1 MQDNN
6 ELQNRREKLI
16 KSIGESLGLADL
28 SEESFEAERRKLQK
42 GLDESAFK
50 IRQYIETGKRQYI
63 EMDKLMPS
71 PGEIK
76 SAVKEFNIKSDELT
90 LKLHEKSKNGT
101 PLEKHTALADYQLE
115 MFKLDFLHAFTKHSL
130 IIIQDLEYILETIMF
145 ILGLANEVSIKKKLS
160 AIKEIRSIV
169 LRSDTKAKQLLEM
182 EELGLHESNSK
193 SIVVAMKQQIPKE
206 VYSNPDALMFTPLI
220 TDPIFVA
227 KNHIP
232 MYDKIL
238 KLLDR
243 EEEMILIELRNGKSL
258 DYSPLN
264 DKKDNGNPTAAA
276 TVKDGNLVLFQ
287 REIALIYHYENWLLT
302 DENANDEVRKYL
314 QKDGTRHKSGKA
326 LMADYRIVNGKF
338 KDWLSQKNTI
348 KYLKKIIP
356 LLQNQKGINDANEDL
371 RQAIKNRESLF

>member
-1 MQDNN
+1 
-6 ELQNRREKLI
+6 
-16 KSIGESLGLADL
+16 
-28 SEESFEAERRKLQK
+28 
-42 GLDESAFK
+42 
-50 IRQYIETGKRQYI
+50 
-63 EMDKLMPS
+63 
-71 PGEIK
+71 
-76 SAVKEFNIKSDELT
+76 
-90 LKLHEKSKNGT
+90 
-101 PLEKHTALADYQLE
+101 
-115 MFKLDFLHAFTKHSL
+115 
-130 IIIQDLEYILETIMF
+130 
-145 ILGLANEVSIKKKLS
+145 
-160 AIKEIRSIV
+160 
-169 LRSDTKAKQLLEM
+169 
-182 EELGLHESNSK
+182 
-193 SIVVAMKQQIPKE
+193 
-206 VYSNPDALMFTPLI
+206 
-220 TDPIFVA
+220 
-227 KNHIP
+227 